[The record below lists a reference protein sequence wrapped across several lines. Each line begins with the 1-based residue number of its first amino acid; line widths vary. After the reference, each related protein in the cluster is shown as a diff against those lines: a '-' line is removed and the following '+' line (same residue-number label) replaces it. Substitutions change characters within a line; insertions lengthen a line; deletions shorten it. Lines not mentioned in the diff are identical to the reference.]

1 MTTPT
6 AASPTEHRR
15 PRLTT
20 VLEVAMVV
28 AGPAIGAAFFT
39 SIWSERASSQLDA
52 AFGPTSASRSS

>member
-1 MTTPT
+1 MTTAT

-28 AGPAIGAAFFT
+28 VGLAIGAVFFT

-52 AFGPTSASRSS
+52 AFGPTAASRSS